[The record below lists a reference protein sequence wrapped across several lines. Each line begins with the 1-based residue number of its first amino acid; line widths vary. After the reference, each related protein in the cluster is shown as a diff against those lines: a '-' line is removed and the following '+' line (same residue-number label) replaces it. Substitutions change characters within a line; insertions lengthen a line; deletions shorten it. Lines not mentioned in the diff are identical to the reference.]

1 MCPHRC
7 GELGSSEHLRSSSCL
22 LLHANDFTVCIA
34 LAFHMAGRTHY
45 IGENKIRIEDDNTGQ
60 AFGHTRL
67 TVSVAMFGKPGL
79 ID

>member
-1 MCPHRC
+1 MSVKIAGRVSLPMCPHRC
-7 GELGSSEHLRSSSCL
+7 GELGSSEHLQSSSCL

-60 AFGHTRL
+60 ALATHC
-67 TVSVAMFGKPGL
+67 
-79 ID
+79 